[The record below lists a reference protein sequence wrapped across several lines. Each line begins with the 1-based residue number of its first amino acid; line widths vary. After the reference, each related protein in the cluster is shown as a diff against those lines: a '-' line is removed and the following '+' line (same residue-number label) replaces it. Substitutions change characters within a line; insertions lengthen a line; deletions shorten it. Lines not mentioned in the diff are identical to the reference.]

1 LSNLRERLSTDP
13 GGRGLDTMEETNRRN
28 ELDATSITMPDAK
41 VYRKIATVLAV
52 QMDEPFVV
60 TTLEG
65 DIHGKAGDWLAEA
78 NTDRAERWV
87 IDDAIFAET
96 YAIDDC

>member
-1 LSNLRERLSTDP
+1 
-13 GGRGLDTMEETNRRN
+13 MQETNRQN
-28 ELDATSITMPDAK
+28 ELDATSIPMPDAK
-41 VYRKIATVLAV
+41 VYRKVATVLAV

-87 IDDAIFAET
+87 IGNAVFAET
-96 YAIDDC
+96 YTIDDC

>member
-1 LSNLRERLSTDP
+1 
-13 GGRGLDTMEETNRRN
+13 MQETNRRN
-28 ELDATSITMPDAK
+28 ELDATSIRMPDAK

-65 DIHGKAGDWLAEA
+65 VIHGKAGDWLAEA

-87 IDDAIFAET
+87 IGNAVFAET

>member
-1 LSNLRERLSTDP
+1 MPETDRRE
-13 GGRGLDTMEETNRRN
+13 
-28 ELDATSITMPDAK
+28 ELDATSIPMPGAK

-87 IDDAIFAET
+87 VGDTIFAET
-96 YAIDDC
+96 YIADDC